1 MKSTETFDECYE
13 SYIIEMTAGG
23 VMGGSAGGFDP
34 ASNIV
39 SVDSYAP
46 GDSRIAT
53 PSNIIQKRG
62 GATKMKLKRKRK
74 K

>member
-13 SYIIEMTAGG
+13 NYIVEMAAGE

-34 ASNIV
+34 ANNIT
-39 SVDSYAP
+39 SKNSYAP
-46 GDSRIAT
+46 NDDRIVTA
-53 PSNIIQKRG
+53 SKVIQKRG

>member
-13 SYIIEMTAGG
+13 GYIIEMTAGG

-34 ASNIV
+34 ANNIT
-39 SVDSYAP
+39 SADSYAP
-46 GDSRIAT
+46 RDYRIAT
-53 PSNIIQKRG
+53 PSKIIQKRG